1 MSSQAGDANLPDEHR
16 WLVLYDVEC
25 GLCIWLLALLLRLDS
40 ERRLRPA
47 ALQGAEAERL
57 LADLA
62 PAERMASWH
71 LISPQGVR
79 RSAGAAL
86 PALLRLL
93 RFGRLPAGALSRLP
107 GVTERG
113 YRWVADHR
121 TQLSRFVPGGAKRR
135 AARYVRRRE
144 QESAAM

>member
-1 MSSQAGDANLPDEHR
+1 MSSQADDAGPPGERR
-16 WLVLYDVEC
+16 WLVLYDGEC
-25 GLCIWLLALLLRLDS
+25 SLCMWLLALLLRLDG

-62 PAERMASWH
+62 PAERMTSWH
-71 LISPQGVR
+71 LISPQGRR

-86 PALLRLL
+86 PFVMRLL
-93 RFGRLPAGALSRLP
+93 RFGRLPADVLSRLP
-107 GVTERG
+107 GPTERG

-121 TQLSRFVPGGAKRR
+121 TQLSRFVAPGAKRR

-144 QESAAM
+144 QESAAI

>member
-1 MSSQAGDANLPDEHR
+1 MSLQAGDAAPPGERR
-16 WLVLYDVEC
+16 WLVLYDGEC
-25 GLCIWLLALLLRLDS
+25 DLCMWLLALLLRLDS

-47 ALQGAEAERL
+47 ALQGVEAQRL
-57 LADLA
+57 LGDLA

-86 PALLRLL
+86 PTLMRLL
-93 RFGRLPAGALSRLP
+93 RFGRLPADVLAGLP
-107 GVTERG
+107 GPSERG

-121 TQLSRFVPGGAKRR
+121 TQLSRFVPRGAKRR
-135 AARYVRRRE
+135 AARYVRHRE
-144 QESAAM
+144 QESAAI

>member
-1 MSSQAGDANLPDEHR
+1 MSSQAGDADPPGERR
-16 WLVLYDVEC
+16 WLVLYDGEC
-25 GLCIWLLALLLRLDS
+25 GLCVSLLALLLRLDS

-57 LADLA
+57 LADLT

-71 LISPQGVR
+71 LMSPRGVR
-79 RSAGAAL
+79 RSAGSAL
-86 PALLRLL
+86 PALMRLL
-93 RFGRLPAGALSRLP
+93 RFGRLPAGVLSRLP
-107 GVTERG
+107 GPTERG

-121 TQLSRFVPGGAKRR
+121 TQLSRFVPRGAKRR

-144 QESAAM
+144 QESTAI

>member
-1 MSSQAGDANLPDEHR
+1 MNSQTGDAHPPDRRR
-16 WLVLYDVEC
+16 WLVLYDGEC

-62 PAERMASWH
+62 PAERIASWH
-71 LISPQGVR
+71 LISPQGAR
-79 RSAGAAL
+79 YSAGAAL
-86 PALLRLL
+86 PVLMRQL
-93 RFGRLPAGALSRLP
+93 RFGRLPAGALARLP
-107 GVTERG
+107 GLSEHG

-121 TQLSRFVPGGAKRR
+121 TQLSRLVPRGVKRR
-135 AARYVRRRE
+135 AARYVGSRE
-144 QESAAM
+144 QESAAI